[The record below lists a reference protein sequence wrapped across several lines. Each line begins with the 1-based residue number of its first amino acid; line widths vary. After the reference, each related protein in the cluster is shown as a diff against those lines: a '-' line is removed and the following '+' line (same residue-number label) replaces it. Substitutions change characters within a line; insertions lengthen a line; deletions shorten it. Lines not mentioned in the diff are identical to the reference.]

1 MTRSRT
7 IGRAVLAFGGGALF
21 ACASPPGPARV
32 PQHVVLVSFDTLRAD
47 HLGCYGYSRP
57 TSPFLDRLAQRGV
70 LFENAF
76 SSCSHT
82 SPAHASLFTG
92 LYPSQ
97 HGVRRNG
104 LGFPDLI
111 PGKPGF
117 RTLAELLAARGYDT
131 AGFSGVTFLA
141 PIARGFHSFDGAGG
155 NWHEYRQADATV
167 DASLRWLAARRP
179 ADRFLLFLH
188 LFDAHLPHRAP
199 DDCVRQLA
207 FASPNEEEAFGRKAV
222 EREGASPRVYGSRA
236 ELAREHAR
244 YDAEVRFADRELGRL
259 FEAMEKAGFG
269 DDTLWIVTADHG
281 EGLGSHSYAG
291 HGKYLYNEQLR
302 IPLILYQGGQGPGAR
317 VSSLARHVD
326 VLPTLLELLGA
337 SFEQPGFT
345 LPGRSL
351 VPALRA
357 PTRPLPASFAFS
369 ERRAPA
375 KKPRP
380 SAPARGPDWEG
391 GEMFSVQDLEW
402 KYIVNTKGKGQLFDL
417 RSDPLERHNL
427 ASSAEAKIK
436 DRLRRLAVETSERAK
451 REGQSVAPRPPDPA
465 IQQELRALGYVQ

>member
-1 MTRSRT
+1 MKA
-7 IGRAVLAFGGGALF
+7 GRPLLALGFGLLC
-21 ACASPPGPARV
+21 ACASPPAVARI
-32 PQHVVLVSFDTLRAD
+32 PQHVVLVTFDTLRAD
-47 HLGCYGYSRP
+47 HLGCYGYPRP

-104 LGFPDLI
+104 LGFPELVS
-111 PGKPGF
+111 GKPGF
-117 RTLAELLAARGYDT
+117 HTLAELLGARGFDS
-131 AGFSGVTFLA
+131 AGFSGVTFLV
-141 PIARGFHSFDGAGG
+141 PIARGFHSFDGAAG

-167 DASLRWLAARRP
+167 DASLRWLAGKSP
-179 ADRFLLFLH
+179 GDRFLLFVH

-199 DDCVRQLA
+199 EDCVKQLA
-207 FASPNEEEAFGRKAV
+207 FASAEEEEAFGREAA
-222 EREGASPRVYGSRA
+222 ERRGASARVYGSRV
-236 ELAREHAR
+236 ELARELAR
-244 YDAEVRFADRELGRL
+244 YDAEIRFADRELGRL
-259 FEAMEKAGFG
+259 FEAMQKAGFG

-291 HGKYLYNEQLR
+291 HGKYLYNEQVR
-302 IPLILYQGGQGPGAR
+302 IPLIVYQAGEGPGR

-326 VLPTLLELLGA
+326 ILPTLFDLLGGA
-337 SFEQPGFT
+337 FEQPGFT

-351 VPALRA
+351 LAALRA
-357 PTRPLPASFAFS
+357 PTRPLPAAFAFS

-380 SAPARGPDWEG
+380 SAPARGPDWEA
-391 GEMFSVQDLEW
+391 GEMFAVQDLAW
-402 KYIVNTKGKGQLFDL
+402 KYIVNTKGKEELFDL
-417 RSDPLERHNL
+417 RTDPLERHNL
-427 ASSAEAKIK
+427 ATSAEAAIK
-436 DRLRRLAVETSERAK
+436 DRLRRVAVETSERAK
-451 REGQSVAPRPPDPA
+451 REGQGVAARPADPA
-465 IQQELRALGYVQ
+465 IQEELKALGYVQ